1 MTRIPALVIGGG
13 PAGSIAAL
21 RLARGGMPTVLVER
35 CQERH
40 DPVCGGFVSAD
51 ALQLLHQAGV
61 DTDALGGQRV
71 ERMRFHVGTRS
82 LETALPFPAIGLS
95 RQRLDAVLIE
105 AARSAGATVE
115 FGRTARA
122 LGGMRTVSF
131 ADGET
136 RAADA
141 IFLATGKLNLRG
153 ADRPGEAAF
162 GTAKVGLRRTLKP
175 DRDSA
180 TALAGAIELHL
191 FADGYAGLVLQED
204 GNLNLCLSVAAQRL
218 RDAGGSPDELLA
230 AVFEE
235 APLLGERLT
244 GATPVSGWRSIA
256 RIPYGWRARHTAPG
270 IFRVGDQAA
279 VIASLA
285 GDGIAIAV
293 ASATA
298 ASNALLRDGPEAA
311 PAYQREFARRAR
323 RPLAFAEILRAV
335 AETPAWARPVAR
347 LVHMRPTMLAWGA
360 HATRIATAA

>member
-21 RLARGGMPTVLVER
+21 RLARGGIPTLLVER
-35 CQERH
+35 GQEGH

-51 ALQLLHQAGV
+51 ALRLLHQASV
-61 DTDALGGQRV
+61 DTDALGGHRV
-71 ERMRFHVGTRS
+71 ERMRFQVGGRS

-95 RQRLDAVLIE
+95 RQRLDAVLID

-131 ADGET
+131 ADGEVI
-136 RAADA
+136 AAEA
-141 IFLATGKLNLRG
+141 IILATGKLNLRG

-162 GTAKVGLRRTLKP
+162 GTAKLGLRRTLKP
-175 DRDSA
+175 ESNCA
-180 TALAGAIELHL
+180 AALAGAIELHL

-204 GNLNLCLSVAAQRL
+204 GDLNLCLSVAAQRL
-218 RDAGGSPDELLA
+218 REAGGSPDKLLA
-230 AVFEE
+230 TIVEE
-235 APLLGERLT
+235 APLLGERLM
-244 GATPVSGWRSIA
+244 GGTPVGGWRSIA
-256 RIPYGWRARHTAPG
+256 RIPYGWRARHTSPG
-270 IFRVGDQAA
+270 LFRVGDQAA

-285 GDGIAIAV
+285 GDGIAIAA

-298 ASNALLRDGPEAA
+298 ASNALLRGGPDAA
-311 PAYQREFARRAR
+311 VAYQRDFARRAR
-323 RPLAFAEILRAV
+323 WPLAFAELLRAV

-347 LVHMRPTMLAWGA
+347 LVNMRPSMLAWGA

>member
-21 RLARGGMPTVLVER
+21 RLARGGVRTLLVER
-35 CQERH
+35 GQEGH

-51 ALQLLHQAGV
+51 ALRLLQQAGV
-61 DTDALGGQRV
+61 DTEALGGHRV
-71 ERMRFHVGTRS
+71 ERMRFHVGGRS

-95 RQRLDAVLIE
+95 RGRLDAVLIK
-105 AARSAGATVE
+105 AARNAGAVVE
-115 FGRTARA
+115 FGCTARA

-136 RAADA
+136 IAADA

-153 ADRPGEAAF
+153 ADRPGDAAF
-162 GTAKVGLRRTLKP
+162 GTAKVGLRRTTRP
-175 DRDSA
+175 DRA
-180 TALAGAIELHL
+180 CTAALAGAIELHL

-218 RDAGGSPDELLA
+218 RDAGGSADQLLA
-230 AVFEE
+230 HIVQE
-235 APLLGERLT
+235 APLLAERLSGGT
-244 GATPVSGWRSIA
+244 AVGGWRSIA
-256 RIPYGWRARHTAPG
+256 RIPYGWRARSTSSG
-270 IFRVGDQAA
+270 IFRIGDQAA

-298 ASNALLRDGPEAA
+298 ASNALLRDGPAA
-311 PAYQREFARRAR
+311 ALAYQREFARRAR
-323 RPLAFAEILRAV
+323 WPLVFAEILRAV
-335 AETPAWARPVAR
+335 AEAPAWARPVAR
-347 LVHMRPTMLAWGA
+347 LAQMHPSMLAWGA
-360 HATRIATAA
+360 HATRIAEAA